1 MNKEIVLIASDCWF
15 LILGA
20 KVLDFKFCEIKAVN
34 IVVLDQEQEA
44 TVIHTCVYWRSEAK
58 QIMYSSKLTQPVV
71 PLFTYVGTFT
81 Y

>member
-34 IVVLDQEQEA
+34 IVVLDQEQET

-58 QIMYSSKLTQPVV
+58 QCTAQN
-71 PLFTYVGTFT
+71 
-81 Y
+81 

>member
-34 IVVLDQEQEA
+34 IVVLDQEHCKA
-44 TVIHTCVYWRSEAK
+44 
-58 QIMYSSKLTQPVV
+58 M
-71 PLFTYVGTFT
+71 
-81 Y
+81 

>member
-20 KVLDFKFCEIKAVN
+20 KVLESCEIKAVN
-34 IVVLDQEQEA
+34 IVVLDQEHCKA
-44 TVIHTCVYWRSEAK
+44 
-58 QIMYSSKLTQPVV
+58 MYSSKLTQPVV
-71 PLFTYVGTFT
+71 PLPTYVGTST

>member
-34 IVVLDQEQEA
+34 IVVLDQEQET
-44 TVIHTCVYWRSEAK
+44 TVIHTFVYWQSEAK
-58 QIMYSSKLTQPVV
+58 QCTAQN
-71 PLFTYVGTFT
+71 
-81 Y
+81 